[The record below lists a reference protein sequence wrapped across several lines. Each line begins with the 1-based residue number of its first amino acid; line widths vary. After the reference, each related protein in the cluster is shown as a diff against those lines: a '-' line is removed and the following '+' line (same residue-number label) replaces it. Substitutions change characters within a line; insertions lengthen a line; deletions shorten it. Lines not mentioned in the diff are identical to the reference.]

1 MKLIVG
7 LGNPGKEYEK
17 TRHNIGF
24 MVLDKV
30 ADKLKV
36 YDFKEKFNGLL
47 GEANYKGEKVLL
59 LKPQTYMNLS
69 GNSIVQVINFYKL
82 NVEEDLIVVYD
93 DMSLPLGKLR
103 IREKGS
109 AGGHNGIKSII
120 SHLGDKFL
128 RIKFGIGQSQDK
140 NKVVDF
146 VIGRFSREEEE
157 EISKVLVHTSEII
170 MGMLDGISLDKLMQT
185 CNKK

>member
-1 MKLIVG
+1 MKLVVG

-17 TRHNIGF
+17 TRHNVGF

-30 ADKLKV
+30 AEKLKV
-36 YDFKEKFNGLL
+36 YDFKEKFSGLL

-93 DMSLPLGKLR
+93 DMALPLGEH
-103 IREKGS
+103 IE
-109 AGGHNGIKSII
+109 AGKKSVAISIVMRNKNGTLNEEDITKV
-120 SHLGDKFL
+120 
-128 RIKFGIGQSQDK
+128 QDK
-140 NKVVDF
+140 ILNIIRTKYS
-146 VIGRFSREEEE
+146 G
-157 EISKVLVHTSEII
+157 EIR
-170 MGMLDGISLDKLMQT
+170 Q
-185 CNKK
+185 